1 MNMKNILVLIDL
13 NKAPENILRSA
24 SKIADQIHANLVV
37 SCFQHDVSMIEE
49 FHDSEGHLQ
58 DGKYFSCSEHL
69 ADFLRTESSFYEDFG
84 TQITCIDPVEDDQQ
98 AIKKFVVK
106 NNILMT
112 IQSMPDSIE
121 FTDDH
126 AGSSMSEMV
135 NAINCPHLFIPDHLD
150 LMQLDKIA
158 YLTDLRYCDIGVVNF
173 LKAFNA
179 FIFVTHLSASGIP
192 DLDESYAQSI
202 LSEEIAVHTGYNKL
216 FLRNIKRVDMLN
228 YLEKIIES
236 THVGL
241 CAIVNKK
248 HRLLEELFPSNP
260 VEIRNF
266 RRLPLLI
273 FPYFDWFFSR

>member
-1 MNMKNILVLIDL
+1 MKNILVLIDL

-24 SKIADQIHANLVV
+24 SKIADQLNANLVV
-37 SCFQHDVSMIEE
+37 SCFQHNVSMIEE
-49 FHDSEGHLQ
+49 FHDSEGPLQ
-58 DGKYFSCSEHL
+58 DEKYFSCSEHL
-69 ADFLRTESSFYEDFG
+69 ADFLRGEPSFHRDLV
-84 TQITCIDPVEDDQQ
+84 TQITCIDPVDDDMQ

-126 AGSSMSEMV
+126 AGSSMPEMV
-135 NAINCPHLFIPDHLD
+135 KAINCPHLFIPDHLD
-150 LMQLDKIA
+150 LTQLDKIA
-158 YLTDLRYCDIGVVNF
+158 YFTDLRYCDIGVVNF

-179 FIFVTHLSASGIP
+179 YIFVTHLSASGIP
-192 DLDESYAQSI
+192 DLDERYAQSI

-228 YLEKIIES
+228 NLEKVIES
-236 THVGL
+236 TDVGL

-248 HRLLEELFPSNP
+248 HRLLEELFPSKP
-260 VEIRNF
+260 VAFRNF
-266 RRLPLLI
+266 RQLPLLI
-273 FPYFDWFFSR
+273 FPYFDWFFSS